1 MAEKR
6 TFGWVQEAYT
16 ISNLKNVVRVFVLD
30 SAVNKKLREDK
41 IPRLISDEYHKYD
54 MIKHLSAAKMQI
66 PYTLLKGKGTPKG
79 YTRTNAPCSG
89 IIQAVL
95 PGQRKE
101 YQSDWPADS
110 FLRWAVSIGFLNY
123 DRDKDTCSISE
134 LGYRYAVSADD
145 SKEEKEIL
153 TEAFLSYPPVCRI
166 LSLLEDGKSMT
177 KFEIGCQLGFVG
189 EAGFTS
195 IPQTLIL
202 QGLNTATTTDER
214 NKLLSDTE
222 GTSDKYVRTICA
234 WLKSMRWV
242 MQVSKEVTADLG
254 YMTHTDTINQSYQ
267 ITLEGKKILKYATG
281 TSKYKRIDKRVMWD
295 MLATK
300 PSDRNYLRNRR
311 TYLIKFLST
320 TYRSLDEIVSHLLTK
335 GMTEDKG
342 TISDDIQGL
351 INIGINVNKNGDT
364 FKIMDSIVGLDI
376 PDSVKTAGA
385 AKSDLSM
392 LKDDIRKK
400 LNHVNHKYLVLIDL
414 GFDGTADRDYELQT
428 ADLLTSELA
437 FKGARLGDSRKPDV
451 CVYHDKNGLI
461 IDNKAYGSG
470 YSLPI
475 KQADEML
482 RYIEENQKRD
492 KALNPNEWWAIFDD
506 AVSKFNFAF
515 VSGEFTGGFKDRL
528 ENISRRSHTNGAAIN
543 SVNLLLL
550 AEEIK
555 SGRLTYG
562 DALAKFECNDEIKL

>member
-1 MAEKR
+1 MAER

-16 ISNLKNVVRVFVLD
+16 IANLKNVVSVFVPD
-30 SAVNKKLREDK
+30 SAINKLLKTDK
-41 IPRLISDEYHKYD
+41 IPRLITDEYHKD
-54 MIKHLSAAKMQI
+54 EMIAHLNSPKMNI

-110 FLRWAVSIGFLNY
+110 FLRWAVSIGFLDY
-123 DRDKDTCSISE
+123 DREKDTCSISE
-134 LGYRYAVSADD
+134 LGYRYAVSEDD

-166 LSLLEDGKSMT
+166 LSLLESGNSMT

-195 IPQTLIL
+195 IPQNLIL
-202 QGLNTATTTDER
+202 QGLSASTTSDER

-234 WLKSMRWV
+234 WLKSIKWV
-242 MQVSKEVTADLG
+242 MQVPKSVTADLG
-254 YMTHTDTINQSYQ
+254 YMTHTDTIPQSYQ

-281 TSKYKRIDKRVMWD
+281 LSKFKRIDKRVMWD

-311 TYLIKFLST
+311 TYLIKYLST
-320 TYRSLDEIVSHLLTK
+320 TYRSLDEIIAHLQTK
-335 GMTEDKG
+335 GMAEDTG

-351 INIGINVNKNGDT
+351 INIGINVNKSGDK
-364 FKIMDSIVGLDI
+364 FKIMDSIIGLEI
-376 PDSVKTAGA
+376 PDSVKSAGA
-385 AKSDLSM
+385 VKSDLSL

-400 LNHVNHKYLVLIDL
+400 LSHINHKYLVLIDL
-414 GFDGTADRDYELQT
+414 GFDGQADREYELQT
-428 ADLLTSELA
+428 ADLLTGELD
-437 FKGARLGDSRKPDV
+437 FKGSRLGDTRKPDV
-451 CVYHDKNGLI
+451 CVYHGKNGLI
-461 IDNKAYGSG
+461 IDNKAYGKG

-475 KQADEML
+475 KQADEMF
-482 RYIEENQKRD
+482 RYIDENQKRD
-492 KALNPNEWWAIFDD
+492 KAINSNEWWTIFDD

-515 VSGEFTGGFKDRL
+515 VSGEFTGGFKDRI
-528 ENISRRSHTNGAAIN
+528 EHISRRSGVNGAAIN

-555 SGRLTYG
+555 SGRISYA
-562 DALAKFECNDEIKL
+562 DAFGMFECNDEVIV

>member
-41 IPRLISDEYHKYD
+41 IPRLISDEYHKDD

-177 KFEIGCQLGFVG
+177 KFEIGCKLGFVG

-195 IPQTLIL
+195 IPQALIL

-254 YMTHTDTINQSYQ
+254 YMTHTDIINQSYQ

-376 PDSVKTAGA
+376 PDSVKSAGA
-385 AKSDLSM
+385 EKSDLSL

-400 LNHVNHKYLVLIDL
+400 LNHINHKYLVLIDL

-492 KALNPNEWWAIFDD
+492 KALNPNEWWTIFDD

-515 VSGEFTGGFKDRL
+515 VSGKFTGGFKDRL
-528 ENISRRSHTNGAAIN
+528 ENISRRSHANGAAIN

-562 DALAKFECNDEIKL
+562 DAMAKFECNDEIQI

>member
-1 MAEKR
+1 MAER

-16 ISNLKNVVRVFVLD
+16 IANLKNVVRVFVPD
-30 SAVNKKLREDK
+30 SAINKLLKTDK
-41 IPRLISDEYHKYD
+41 IPRLITDEYHKD
-54 MIKHLSAAKMQI
+54 EMIAHLNSPKMNI

-79 YTRTNAPCSG
+79 YSRTNAPCSG

-110 FLRWAVSIGFLNY
+110 FLRWAVSIGFLDY
-123 DRDKDTCSISE
+123 DREKDTCSISD
-134 LGYRYAVSADD
+134 LGYRYAVSEDD

-166 LSLLEDGKSMT
+166 LSLLESGNSMT

-195 IPQTLIL
+195 IPQNLIL
-202 QGLNTATTTDER
+202 QGLSASTTSEER

-234 WLKSMRWV
+234 WLKSIKWV
-242 MQVSKEVTADLG
+242 MQVPKSVTADLG
-254 YMTHTDTINQSYQ
+254 YMTHTDTIPQSYQ

-281 TSKYKRIDKRVMWD
+281 SSKYKRIDKRVMWD

-311 TYLIKFLST
+311 TYLIKYLST
-320 TYRSLDEIVSHLLTK
+320 TYRSLDEIIAHLQTK
-335 GMTEDKG
+335 GMAEDTG

-351 INIGINVNKNGDT
+351 INIGINVNKSGDK
-364 FKIMDSIVGLDI
+364 FKIMDSIIGLEI
-376 PDSVKTAGA
+376 PDSVKSAGA
-385 AKSDLSM
+385 VKSDLSL

-400 LNHVNHKYLVLIDL
+400 LSHINHKYLVLIDL
-414 GFDGTADRDYELQT
+414 GFDGQADREYELQT
-428 ADLLTSELA
+428 ADLLTGELD
-437 FKGARLGDSRKPDV
+437 FKGSRLGDTRKPDV
-451 CVYHDKNGLI
+451 CVYHDNNGLI
-461 IDNKAYGSG
+461 IDNKAYGKG

-475 KQADEML
+475 KQADEMF

-515 VSGEFTGGFKDRL
+515 VSGEFTGGFKDRIK
-528 ENISRRSHTNGAAIN
+528 NISRRSGINGAAIN

-555 SGRLTYG
+555 SGRISYA
-562 DALAKFECNDEIKL
+562 DAFDMFDCNDEIRI

>member
-1 MAEKR
+1 MADR

-16 ISNLKNVVRVFVLD
+16 IANLKNVVSVFVPD
-30 SAVNKKLREDK
+30 SAVNKLLKTDK
-41 IPRLISDEYHKYD
+41 IPRLISDEYHKDEMLKY
-54 MIKHLSAAKMQI
+54 LNAPKMNI

-123 DRDKDTCSISE
+123 DRETDTCSISE
-134 LGYRYAVSADD
+134 LGYKYAVSEIGSRAEND
-145 SKEEKEIL
+145 IL

-166 LSLLEDGKSMT
+166 LNLLENEKSMT

-202 QGLNTATTTDER
+202 QGLSTATTTEER

-234 WLKSMRWV
+234 WLKSVRWV

-254 YMTHTDTINQSYQ
+254 YMTHTDNINQSYQ

-281 TSKYKRIDKRVMWD
+281 ASKYKRIDKRVMWD

-311 TYLIKFLST
+311 TYLIKYLST
-320 TYRSLDEIVSHLLTK
+320 TYRSLDEIVAHLQTK
-335 GMTEDKG
+335 GMTEDNG

-364 FKIMDSIVGLDI
+364 FKIMDNIVGLDI
-376 PDSVKTAGA
+376 PDSVKTVGTT
-385 AKSDLSM
+385 KSDLSL

-400 LNHVNHKYLVLIDL
+400 LNHINHKYLVLIDL

-437 FKGARLGDSRKPDV
+437 FKGARLGDTRKPDV

-461 IDNKAYGSG
+461 IDNKAYGRG

-475 KQADEML
+475 KQADEMF

-492 KALNPNEWWAIFDD
+492 KALNPNEWWTIFDN

-515 VSGEFTGGFKDRL
+515 VSGGFTGGFKDRI
-528 ENISRRSHTNGAAIN
+528 ENISRRSSINGAAIN

-550 AEEIK
+550 AEEVK
-555 SGRLTYG
+555 SGRLSYAQAF
-562 DALAKFECNDEIKL
+562 DMFDCNDEIKI

>member
-1 MAEKR
+1 MAER

-16 ISNLKNVVRVFVLD
+16 IANLKNVVRVFVPD
-30 SAVNKKLREDK
+30 SIINKLLKQDK
-41 IPRLISDEYHKYD
+41 IPRLISDEYHKD
-54 MIKHLSAAKMQI
+54 EMIEHLNSTEMNI

-123 DRDKDTCSISE
+123 DREKDTCSISE
-134 LGYRYAVSADD
+134 LGYKYAVSADD

-166 LSLLEDGKSMT
+166 LALLESGNSMT

-195 IPQTLIL
+195 IPQNIIL
-202 QGLNTATTTDER
+202 QGLSASTTSEER

-234 WLKSMRWV
+234 WLKSVKWV
-242 MQVSKEVTADLG
+242 MQVSKSVTADLG
-254 YMTHTDTINQSYQ
+254 YMSYTDTIPQSYQ

-281 TSKYKRIDKRVMWD
+281 ASKFKRIDKRVMWD

-300 PSDRNYLRNRR
+300 PSDKIYLRNRR
-311 TYLIKFLST
+311 TYIIKYLLTS
-320 TYRSLDEIVSHLLTK
+320 YRSLDEIVDYLQTK
-335 GMTEDKG
+335 GMKEDIG

-351 INIGINVNKNGDT
+351 TNIGINVNKIGDK
-364 FKIMDSIVGLDI
+364 FKIMDSIIGLDI
-376 PDSVKTAGA
+376 PDSVKSSVAV
-385 AKSDLSM
+385 KSDLSV

-400 LNHVNHKYLVLIDL
+400 LTHINHKYLVLIDL
-414 GFDGTADRDYELQT
+414 GFDGQADREYELQT
-428 ADLLTSELA
+428 ADLLTGELG
-437 FKGARLGDSRKPDV
+437 FKGSRLGDTRKPDV

-461 IDNKAYGSG
+461 IDNKAYGRG

-475 KQADEML
+475 KQADEMF

-492 KALNPNEWWAIFDD
+492 KALNPNEWWEIFDD
-506 AVSKFNFAF
+506 TVSKFNFAF
-515 VSGEFTGGFKDRL
+515 VSGEFTGGFKNRI
-528 ENISRRSHTNGAAIN
+528 ENISRRSGVNGAAIN

-555 SGRLTYG
+555 SGRLSYS
-562 DALAKFECNDEIKL
+562 DALAKFECNDEIEL

>member
-1 MAEKR
+1 MAER

-30 SAVNKKLREDK
+30 STINKLLREDK
-41 IPRLISDEYHKYD
+41 ISRLISDEYHKD
-54 MIKHLSAAKMQI
+54 EMIKLLSMGKMEI

-79 YTRTNAPCSG
+79 FTRSNAPCSG

-123 DRDKDTCSISE
+123 NREKDTCSISE
-134 LGYRYAVSADD
+134 LGNKYAVSADG

-166 LSLLEDGKSMT
+166 LSLIENGKSMT

-195 IPQTLIL
+195 IPQNLIL
-202 QGLNTATTTDER
+202 QGLSTANTPDER

-234 WLKSMRWV
+234 WLKSICWV

-254 YMTHTDTINQSYQ
+254 YMIYTDTIAQSYQ
-267 ITLEGKKILKYATG
+267 IILEGKKILKYATG
-281 TSKYKRIDKRVMWD
+281 ASKYKRIDKRVMWD

-311 TYLIKFLST
+311 TYLIKYLST
-320 TYRSLDEIVSHLLTK
+320 AYRSLDEIIVHLQTK

-351 INIGINVNKNGDT
+351 INIGINVNKNGNT
-364 FKIMDSIVGLDI
+364 FKIMDSIVGLEI
-376 PDSVKTAGA
+376 PDNVKSIA
-385 AKSDLSM
+385 ATKSDLSL

-400 LNHVNHKYLVLIDL
+400 LNHINHKYLVLIDL
-414 GFDGTADRDYELQT
+414 GFDGSADRDYELQT
-428 ADLLTSELA
+428 ADLLTSELS
-437 FKGARLGDSRKPDV
+437 FKGARLGDTRKPDV
-451 CVYHDKNGLI
+451 CVYHGKNGLI
-461 IDNKAYGSG
+461 IDNKAYSKG

-492 KALNPNEWWAIFDD
+492 KALNPNEWWTIFDE

-515 VSGEFTGGFKDRL
+515 ISGKFTGGFKDRL
-528 ENISRRSHTNGAAIN
+528 ENISRRSSVNGAAIN
-543 SVNLLLL
+543 SVNLLLM

-555 SGRLTYG
+555 SGRLSYG
-562 DALAKFECNDEIKL
+562 DAFDKFECNDEIHI